1 MPRSTTT
8 TPSLEQA
15 ARPGIQRAGSLRV
28 DPERLA
34 AMWRMSAQERSA
46 AAHRGEF
53 SLGEMCRWAARC
65 PDEVEL
71 VHGEFFFLAEFTP
84 ELAETRDAGG

>member
-8 TPSLEQA
+8 KLGLEQA
-15 ARPGIQRAGSLRV
+15 ARSGIQRAGSLRV
-28 DPERLA
+28 NPDRLA
-34 AMWRMSAQERSA
+34 AMWRMSAQERGA

-65 PDEVEL
+65 PEEVEI
-71 VHGEFFFLAEFTP
+71 VHGEFFFLAAFTP
-84 ELAETRDAGG
+84 ELAETRDAGR